1 MTTVLGLLPLLSALV
16 LSVVLLS
23 SVVALFRRHQHPWR
37 ILQRGLGG
45 ASILAILGVIGVVP
59 SALWWLPWLL
69 TLALT
74 AGVVVA
80 CRRLLVRTPPAE
92 PTRREAAHLA
102 APGRLNLGIEVVLY
116 LALLVIA
123 LVAG

>member
-16 LSVVLLS
+16 LSIMLLS
-23 SVVALFRRHQHPWR
+23 SVVTLFRRHQHPWR

-45 ASILAILGVIGVVP
+45 ASILAILGVIGIVP
-59 SALWWLPWLL
+59 AALWWLPWLL

-80 CRRLLVRTPPAE
+80 CRRLAVRPPPAE
-92 PTRREAAHLA
+92 PTTREAAHLTS
-102 APGRLNLGIEVVLY
+102 PGLLNLGIEVALY

>member
-1 MTTVLGLLPLLSALV
+1 MTNLLGLLPLLSALV
-16 LSVVLLS
+16 LSIVLLT

-37 ILQRGLGG
+37 IFQRAIGG
-45 ASILAILGVIGVVP
+45 ASILAILGVIGIVP
-59 SALWWLPWLL
+59 AALWWLPWLL

-80 CRRLLVRTPPAE
+80 CRRLLVRTPPTE
-92 PTRREAAHLA
+92 PTRREAAHLTS
-102 APGRLNLGIEVVLY
+102 PGLLNLGIEVALY